1 MQIQQRHG
9 FFPRILGKGDNARK
23 LANLLLRGRKEV
35 DAEETSALQGIMP
48 STTIESLI
56 IFDRDV
62 DFATPL
68 LTQLTYEGLIDELV
82 GIQYNQADVDSSIVG
97 GIQGAAPSQSSSSA
111 SAPQTSRQS
120 LKRKIQLDS
129 SDTLYAQLRGAN
141 FSVVGPML
149 NKVAR
154 RLESDYE
161 AKDKAKTTTELKD
174 FVNKLPTYQAEHQ
187 SLRIHTNLAED
198 LMKHTREETF
208 SRELEVQQNVAA
220 GTDPTYQH
228 ETLEELIARD
238 LPLPNILR
246 LLCLESTVAG
256 GIRPRDLD
264 NFKRQIV
271 QAYGYQHI
279 LTLDALEK
287 MELLQSRSTSTA
299 LLLPAGGASGGTG
312 SKTNYAYLR
321 KELRLIFDDVN
332 ESDPDDVAYVYSGY
346 APLSIR
352 IIQCILQKPYLQLL
366 HRTPLPLTSS
376 STGWQGFED
385 ILKSAKGPTFNI
397 VQKAYD
403 EKAAKARTQLAGT
416 AGTKTVFVFFLG
428 GITFT
433 EIAALR
439 FIGRQLVAAGERKRL
454 MICTT
459 GIVSGRSI
467 MDAVVEKANFAA
479 A

>member
-97 GIQGAAPSQSSSSA
+97 GTQGAIPSQSSSSA

-120 LKRKIQLDS
+120 LKRKIQLDAT
-129 SDTLYAQLRGAN
+129 DTLYAQLRGAN

-161 AKDKAKTTTELKD
+161 AKDKAKTTNELKD

-198 LMKHTREETF
+198 LMKHTQEETF

-228 ETLEELIARD
+228 NTIEELIARD

-256 GIRPRDLD
+256 GMRPRDLD

-271 QAYGYQHI
+271 QMYGYQHI

-332 ESDPDDVAYVYSGY
+332 ESDPDDIAYVYSGY

-352 IIQCILQKPYLQLL
+352 IIQCILQKSYLQLL

-385 ILKSAKGPTFNI
+385 ILKSTKGPTFNI
-397 VQKAYD
+397 AQKAYD

-416 AGTKTVFVFFLG
+416 AGWKTVFVFFLG

-439 FIGRQLVAAGERKRL
+439 FIGKQLEAAGERKRL

-459 GIVSGRSI
+459 GIISGRSI
-467 MDAVVEKANFAA
+467 MEGVVEKASFAA
-479 A
+479 Q